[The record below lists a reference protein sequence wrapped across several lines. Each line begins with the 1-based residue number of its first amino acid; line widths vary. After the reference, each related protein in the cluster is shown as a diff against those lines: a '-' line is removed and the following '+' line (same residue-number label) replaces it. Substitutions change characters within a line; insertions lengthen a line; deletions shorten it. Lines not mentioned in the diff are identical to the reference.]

1 MNNAAQDALRE
12 SWAALVLS
20 LQALLILK
28 PTVFS
33 VYNRLIQ

>member
-1 MNNAAQDALRE
+1 MKNAAQDALRE

-33 VYNRLIQ
+33 VYNRLIR